1 MAGDET
7 VSGTGMLLAKLR
19 ATPRLGAAGRTDL
32 EPLRTEVQ
40 GARRKG
46 FAFDGSPQWF
56 RVQTEPDASPWDQA
70 HARVAG
76 QLGIDESDVLF
87 VEPDLVQTLYPD
99 DTAADVSGGLGVG
112 GECDPITQDGN
123 HNKAVGQGFAWHLGA
138 NFSQLGPASGDVT
151 FTEPRTTIAHIDT
164 GWSKHETK
172 PVFVDEQRQ
181 RNFVDAD
188 RRNARDPDNWVFLLD
203 NSGHGTG
210 TISILA
216 GGKVSAHNN
225 KVLGGA
231 PDARVVPLRIADRVV
246 LWQTSALAQAIMYA
260 SDIGC
265 EVATLS
271 MGGVPSRAWADAID
285 DAYDYG
291 LCLVAAA
298 GNRVLGTPRAMVWPA
313 RYERVVAVAGVMA
326 NNTPYEGLTGA
337 MEGCFGPDSV
347 TAHALA
353 AFTPNIP
360 WAEYGCP
367 QLCRESGEGTSA
379 ATPQVA
385 AAAALWI
392 EKYKG
397 VLPDNWR
404 RVAAVRNALFTSAK
418 QADAKFGHGIL
429 QAEKA
434 LGIAPNLRLTKSAES
449 THSWPVF
456 RMLTGLGIQAGS
468 VREEMFNLELAQ
480 LWLTNSELHEILP
493 DPAAAAPLPPERY
506 QQVLDAVLE
515 DPHASKA
522 LKEHLRERY
531 RYVAGEE
538 PPAGPPP
545 AKGIVGPAKAS
556 PVHTYSEP
564 PIPPNRRV
572 RVFAKD
578 PTLASA
584 FATSS
589 VSQVTLQVPW
599 EPVTATEQGFHG
611 EYLEV
616 VDDEIEP
623 AKGKSPGLDHP
634 NLLAQDGWAPAPGN
648 LQFHQQMVYGVASK
662 TIEHF
667 EIALGRPVLWA
678 PQRLPDSRSD
688 GRYVPRL
695 TVRPHALATA
705 NAYYEPSQSALLFG
719 SFTPDRPGSH
729 VPGFPVYTCL
739 SYDIIAHETT
749 HAILDGMYRRFTE
762 PSNVD
767 VLAFHEAFADI
778 VALLQGFD
786 LTELLEHEISSS
798 RGNLRAET
806 ILGKLAIEL
815 GNAARGREALR
826 SAIGQSVNGVW
837 VPSRPDAT
845 LLAQVE
851 SPHERGAIL
860 VAAVF
865 DALIAI
871 YESRTSDLFRLAT
884 GGTGRLPD
892 GAIHPDLTKR
902 LASEASKV
910 ARQVLQMCIRTL
922 DYLPPVDVT
931 FFDFLR
937 ALITADAEYVP
948 DDKYKYRIAVVEA
961 FTKRGIAPGNSDAD
975 AGGPVSLDADAMRW
989 PSFAVDL
996 SSGAAKHYEKI
1007 EKILRDYA
1015 EECVYIRDRKRL
1027 FNRTRG
1033 YRVALNHEF
1042 AAASK
1047 ASTDFRD
1054 EFGLAEG
1061 SIEVHTLRKAMRAR
1075 PNGRIDPELIV
1086 SLTQTR
1092 RGLIGGAT
1100 LVVNLT
1106 ESTRPRYRIVKRID
1120 DQERQDATARFRAA
1134 NEADP
1139 LRKLLV
1145 APESNQFAL
1154 LHQLVDRPR

>member
-1 MAGDET
+1 MAGDESVT
-7 VSGTGMLLAKLR
+7 GTGFLLAKLR
-19 ATPRLGAAGRTDL
+19 ATERLGAAGRTDI
-32 EPLRTEVQ
+32 EPLRETVD

-46 FAFDGSPQWF
+46 FAFDESPQWF

-70 HARVAG
+70 HARVAA

-87 VEPDLVQTLYPD
+87 VEPDLVQTIYLD
-99 DTAADVSGGLGVG
+99 DTAEDVAGGLGVG
-112 GECDPITQDGN
+112 GTCDPIPQDGTR
-123 HNKAVGQGFAWHLGA
+123 NKAVGDGFAWHLGA
-138 NFSQLGPASGDVT
+138 GFSQLGQARDDVE
-151 FTEPRTTIAHIDT
+151 FAEPRTTIAHIDT
-164 GWSKHETK
+164 GWSRHETK
-172 PVFVDEQRQ
+172 PAFLDEQRQ
-181 RNFVDAD
+181 RNYVDAD
-188 RRNARDPDNWVFLLD
+188 RRDAQDPDNWVFPLD

-216 GGKVSAHNN
+216 GGKVSAHNR
-225 KVLGGA
+225 VLGGA
-231 PDARVVPLRIADRVV
+231 PGARVVPLRIADSVV
-246 LWQTSALAQAIMYA
+246 LWRTGALAQAIMYA
-260 SDIGC
+260 GDIGC
-265 EVATLS
+265 EIATMS
-271 MGGVPSRAWADAID
+271 MGGVPSKAWAEAID
-285 DAYDYG
+285 DAYDFG

-298 GNRVLGTPRAMVWPA
+298 GNRILGVPRAMVWPA
-313 RYERVVAVAGVMA
+313 RYERVIAVAGAMA
-326 NNTPYEGLTGA
+326 NNKPYAGLAGA

-347 TAHALA
+347 NATAMA
-353 AFTPNIP
+353 AYTPNIP

-367 QLCRESGEGTSA
+367 ELCRLSGEGTSS

-392 EKYKG
+392 EKYKD
-397 VLPDNWR
+397 VLPDDWR
-404 RVAAVRNALFTSAK
+404 RVEAVRHALFTSARK
-418 QADAKFGHGIL
+418 SDARFGHGIL
-429 QAEKA
+429 QARQA
-434 LGIAPNLRLTKSAES
+434 LGIAPNLRLAKSGVS
-449 THSWPVF
+449 THNWAVL

-468 VREEMFNLELAQ
+468 AQEEMFNLELAQ
-480 LWLTNSELHEILP
+480 LWLTGSRLHEILP
-493 DPAAAAPLPPERY
+493 DPAAAEPLSAEQY
-506 QQVLDAVLE
+506 KQVLDAVLE
-515 DPHASKA
+515 DPQVSRA

-531 RYVAGEE
+531 RYVARQE
-538 PPAGPPP
+538 PPP
-545 AKGIVGPAKAS
+545 AQGIVGPGAA
-556 PVHTYSEP
+556 PTAVPAYAEP

-572 RVFAKD
+572 QVFAKD
-578 PTLASA
+578 PTLAGA

-589 VSQVTLQVPW
+589 VSRVTLEVPW
-599 EPVTATEQGFHG
+599 EPLVATSEGFLG
-611 EYLEV
+611 EYLDV
-616 VDDEIEP
+616 VDDQIEP
-623 AKGKSPGLDHP
+623 AKDGSPGLDHP
-634 NLLAQDGWAPAPGN
+634 YLLAQDGWAPAPGN

-678 PQRLPDSRSD
+678 PQRLPRSRSD

-695 TVRPHALATA
+695 TVRPHALDTA

-719 SFTPDRPGSH
+719 YFTPDRPGPH
-729 VPGFPVYTCL
+729 VPGFSVYTCL

-762 PSNVD
+762 PTNVD

-786 LTELLEHEISSS
+786 LTELLEHEISGS
-798 RGNLRAET
+798 RGDLRAET

-815 GNAARGREALR
+815 GSAARGREALR
-826 SAIGQSVNGVW
+826 SAIGRSVNGVW
-837 VPSRPDAT
+837 VPSRPDPT
-845 LLAQVE
+845 LLAAVE
-851 SPHERGAIL
+851 TPHERGAIL

-871 YESRTSDLFRLAT
+871 YEARTADLFRLAT

-910 ARQVLQMCIRTL
+910 ARQVLQMCIRAL

-948 DDKYKYRIAVVEA
+948 DDKYDYRIAVVEA
-961 FTKRGIAPGNSDAD
+961 FTKRGIVPGPSDAD
-975 AGGPVSLDADAMRW
+975 AGGLVSLDADAMRW
-989 PSFAVDL
+989 PSFALDL
-996 SSGAAKHYEKI
+996 ASGAATHYAKLEHV
-1007 EKILRDYA
+1007 LREYA
-1015 EECVYIRDRKRL
+1015 ERCVYIRNREEL
-1027 FNRTRG
+1027 FTVTRG
-1033 YRVALNHEF
+1033 FRVALNREF
-1042 AAASK
+1042 EAASE
-1047 ASTDFRD
+1047 ASTEFRVG
-1054 EFGLAEG
+1054 FGLAEG
-1061 SIEVHTLRKAMRAR
+1061 NIEVHTLRRAMRAR
-1075 PNGRIDPELIV
+1075 PNGRIDPELMV

-1100 LVVNLT
+1100 LVMNPA
-1106 ESTRPRYRIVKRID
+1106 ESMRPRYRIVKKID

-1139 LRKLLV
+1139 LRRLLV

-1154 LHQLVDRPR
+1154 LHQLADRPR